1 VSSAYSLDIN
11 SEIKAVSQNQT
22 EAEKYYKL
30 SLKAYENKDT
40 IQAIELAKLSYGYGS
55 VESAVIL
62 GEIFRKSN
70 PSIRSL
76 KESKKWYLLAANAN
90 NSEALMALGEMAL
103 LKQAGLTINDA
114 LIYLTKAS
122 DMGHTDAMVALSEI
136 YLKGIGVDIDGQI
149 SLNFLHK
156 ASNGFNNEATK
167 LLGDRFINIDA
178 YKALKFYE
186 LAANAGHIEAA
197 YITGIMYAEG
207 LNILPNITKASS
219 YLKQSADANYPAA
232 QADYGL
238 LIYQKKTKSAPD
250 KGYSHWFKKAAY
262 GGDKEGQFLYAFI
275 LAKGEGVQ
283 RNFQDSYYWLI
294 KSGKSGNS
302 SYDRDREKLK
312 NRLESILTKEEKQK
326 VRMLISQE
334 DAINK

>member
-1 VSSAYSLDIN
+1 MSSAYSLDKN
-11 SEIKAVSQNQT
+11 SEIKPISQNQA
-22 EAEKYYKL
+22 ESEKYYRL
-30 SLKAYENKDT
+30 SLKAYENKDY
-40 IQAIELAKLSYGYGS
+40 IKAIELARLSYKYGS
-55 VESAVIL
+55 IESAVIL

-70 PSIRSL
+70 PPIRSFT
-76 KESKKWYLLAANAN
+76 EAKKWYLLAARAN
-90 NSEALMALGEMAL
+90 DADALLALGEMAL
-103 LKQAGLTINDA
+103 LEQADLTLNDA
-114 LIYLTKAS
+114 LIYFTKAT
-122 DMGHTDAMVALSEI
+122 DMGHTDAMIALSEI
-136 YLKGIGVDIDGQI
+136 FLKGIGVDIDRPL

-167 LLGDRFINIDA
+167 LLGDRYINIDA
-178 YKALKFYE
+178 DKALKFYE

-207 LNILPNITKASS
+207 LNGLPNITQASK
-219 YLKQSADANYPAA
+219 YLKQSADANYAAA

-238 LIYQKKTKSAPD
+238 LIYQKKTKPAPSR
-250 KGYSHWFKKAAY
+250 GYTYWFRKAAY

-302 SYDRDREKLK
+302 SYDMDREKLK
-312 NRLESILTKEEKQK
+312 SSLESILTKEEKQK
-326 VRMLISQE
+326 VKMLISQG
-334 DAINK
+334 DVINK